1 MPTERTSASG
11 KNLRV
16 SLLGQLMTIIFNFAC
31 RRIFLRLLGSELTG
45 FSGLCGHFLNFL
57 SLAEPGFDAACIF
70 SLYRPLAYGDT
81 AAAAR
86 IMNYL
91 KRVYRKISVL
101 TFFLG
106 LAALPLLLCFAKN
119 GISKSFAVSVY
130 LVSLCDICLTY
141 LFSHLRILP
150 VADQKSY
157 VVSLV
162 SYVFFIVSRLAGLV
176 VLAKTHNYMLYL
188 ICSAVLG
195 TIQELTIGNR
205 VKRMYPY
212 LVGSK
217 DFSKGEERSEI
228 ISRVR
233 PLFFHKLGA
242 IMCGSVD
249 NMAVFVYLGLHA
261 GALYSNYTMLSGI
274 CLTFISIIC
283 ASASASVGNLGV
295 TSGRERM
302 HTVFSTA
309 YFAVFAIA
317 SFFAVSLFFT
327 YPLIIELW
335 VGGDMVLGLGETSL
349 FCLFLLVFALRKPVG
364 IFLDGFGLF
373 DREKYKA
380 LTEALLTLAITVI
393 LAPRFGISGVL
404 AGQLLGTLCFS
415 FWYEPYILYKYG
427 FKKEISRFL
436 MELPKYLFS
445 FVMAFVLSAILCFCS
460 RGLFDGLINILFR
473 FLVCGF
479 STLSVYSIMFFDSK
493 KFHEALRYSRR
504 MAGRQRQ

>member
-57 SLAEPGFDAACIF
+57 SLAEPGFDAACIYT
-70 SLYRPLAYGDT
+70 LYRPLAYGDT

-101 TFFLG
+101 TFFIG
-106 LAALPLLLCFAKN
+106 LAALPLLLCFAKD

-130 LVSLCDICLTY
+130 FVSLCDICLSY

-157 VVSLV
+157 VVSV
-162 SYVFFIVSRLAGLV
+162 IAYVFFIISRLAGLL
-176 VLAKTHNYMLYL
+176 VLAMTHSYMLYL
-188 ICSAVLG
+188 VCSAALG
-195 TIQELTIGNR
+195 IIQELIIGR
-205 VKRMYPY
+205 RIKKMYPY
-212 LVGSK
+212 LALCK
-217 DFSKGEERSEI
+217 DYSKGEERLEI

-295 TSGRERM
+295 TSSRERM
-302 HTVFSTA
+302 YRVFSTA

-317 SFFAVSLFFT
+317 SFFAMSLFFT

-335 VGGDMVLGLGETSL
+335 VGKDMVLGIGETVL
-349 FCLFLLVFALRKPVG
+349 FCLFLMIFALRKPVG

-380 LTEALLTLAITVI
+380 LLEAFLTLVATVI

-427 FKKEISRFL
+427 FQKEITGFL
-436 MELPKYLFS
+436 LELP
-445 FVMAFVLSAILCFCS
+445 
-460 RGLFDGLINILFR
+460 
-473 FLVCGF
+473 
-479 STLSVYSIMFFDSK
+479 
-493 KFHEALRYSRR
+493 
-504 MAGRQRQ
+504 